1 MSVVSRRYRSWKEKF
16 RLESLS
22 EWDFDLIDL
31 LRMRKYHVL
40 IAALVVVLD
49 RLTKWIISQKIPLHD
64 SVTVIPGVFQLTHVQ
79 NQGAAFGLFS
89 DSPSEWKVAML
100 ILFSVA
106 ALAVVSALLW
116 KNGNAMNAT
125 AIALSLVFGGALGN
139 LWDRVASGRVIDFLD
154 FYIGSHH
161 WPAFNIAD
169 SAIVV
174 GALLLLSEIFWA
186 PQEENTSKQQIG

>member
-1 MSVVSRRYRSWKEKF
+1 
-16 RLESLS
+16 
-22 EWDFDLIDL
+22 
-31 LRMRKYHVL
+31 MRKYHVL

-49 RLTKWIISQKIPLHD
+49 RLTKWVVSQRITLHD
-64 SVTVIPGVFQLTHVQ
+64 SVDVIPGIFRLTHVQ

-89 DSPSEWKVAML
+89 ESPSEWKVAML

-139 LWDRVASGRVIDFLD
+139 LWDRVSSGRVIDFLD
-154 FYIGSHH
+154 FYVGSHH

-186 PQEENTSKQQIG
+186 PQEEKAITQ

>member
-1 MSVVSRRYRSWKEKF
+1 
-16 RLESLS
+16 
-22 EWDFDLIDL
+22 
-31 LRMRKYHVL
+31 MRKYHII
-40 IAALVVVLD
+40 IAGLVVLLD
-49 RLTKWIISQKIPLHD
+49 RMSKWLVAQKITLHD
-64 SVTVIPGVFQLTHVQ
+64 SIDVVPGFFRLTHVQ

-89 DSPSEWKVAML
+89 ESPSEWKVAML

-139 LWDRVASGRVIDFLD
+139 LWDRVSSGRVIDFLD
-154 FYIGSHH
+154 IYLGSHH
-161 WPAFNIAD
+161 WPAFNVAD

-174 GALLLLSEIFWA
+174 GALLLLSEIFLA
-186 PQEENTSKQQIG
+186 PQEEKESVISN

>member
-1 MSVVSRRYRSWKEKF
+1 
-16 RLESLS
+16 
-22 EWDFDLIDL
+22 
-31 LRMRKYHVL
+31 MRKYHIL
-40 IAALVVVLD
+40 IAAIVVLLD
-49 RLTKWIISQKIPLHD
+49 RLTKGLVAQRITLHD
-64 SVTVIPGVFQLTHVQ
+64 SIDVVPGLFRLTHVQ

-100 ILFSVA
+100 ILFSLA

-116 KNGNAMNAT
+116 KNGNALNAT

-139 LWDRVASGRVIDFLD
+139 LWDRVANGRVIDFLD
-154 FYIGSHH
+154 FYFGSHH

-174 GALLLLSEIFWA
+174 GALLLLSEIFLA
-186 PQEENTSKQQIG
+186 PQEKPVKNF

>member
-1 MSVVSRRYRSWKEKF
+1 
-16 RLESLS
+16 
-22 EWDFDLIDL
+22 
-31 LRMRKYHVL
+31 MRKYHIL
-40 IAALVVVLD
+40 IATSVVFLD
-49 RLTKWIISQKIPLHD
+49 RLTKWLVAQNIMLYD
-64 SVTVIPGVFQLTHVQ
+64 YRDVVPGLFRLTHVQ

-89 DSPSEWKVAML
+89 DSNSEWKVVML

-139 LWDRVASGRVIDFLD
+139 LWDRIASGHKVIDFLD

-169 SAIVV
+169 SAIVI
-174 GALLLLSEIFWA
+174 GALLLLSEIFLA
-186 PQEENTSKQQIG
+186 PHEEKVVSHQEQS

>member
-1 MSVVSRRYRSWKEKF
+1 
-16 RLESLS
+16 
-22 EWDFDLIDL
+22 
-31 LRMRKYHVL
+31 MRKYHVM
-40 IAALVVVLD
+40 IAALVVLGD
-49 RLTKWIISQKIPLHD
+49 RISKWLVAQRINLHD
-64 SVTVIPGVFQLTHVQ
+64 SIEIVPGFRLTHVQ

-89 DSPSEWKVAML
+89 ESPSEWKAAML

-116 KNGNAMNAT
+116 KNGNALNST

-154 FYIGSHH
+154 FYIGPHH
-161 WPAFNIAD
+161 WPAFNFAD

-174 GALLLLSEIFWA
+174 GALLLLTEIFLA
-186 PQEENTSKQQIG
+186 PQEEKESAVSH

>member
-1 MSVVSRRYRSWKEKF
+1 
-16 RLESLS
+16 
-22 EWDFDLIDL
+22 
-31 LRMRKYHVL
+31 MRKYHIL
-40 IAALVVVLD
+40 IASLVVVLD
-49 RLTKWIISQKIPLHD
+49 RLTKWIIAQNIVPND
-64 SVTVIPGVFQLTHVQ
+64 SVDVIPGLFRLTHVQ

-116 KNGNAMNAT
+116 KNGNAMNTT

-154 FYIGSHH
+154 FYIGNHH

-174 GALLLLSEIFWA
+174 GALLLLSEIFLA
-186 PQEENTSKQQIG
+186 PQEEKESASKIA